1 VPSEVDPGRP
11 PGINFQTPQSARV
24 WNYWL
29 GGNDNYP
36 VDRAAG
42 DEYIKIYPEI
52 VELARQSREFLVR
65 AVRHVTKEAG
75 IRQFLDIGPGL
86 PTRPNTHEV
95 AQEIAADAR
104 VVYVDNDP
112 MVLVYARAWL
122 TSTTPAGVTDFVEA
136 DYHDPDLI
144 ISEAA
149 GTLRFD
155 QPVALMLMGVLGHVE
170 QFERVRSIVTRLI
183 DAVPSGSYLL
193 LWDSTDTNPAYA
205 KAAQTYAHSG
215 AVPYRLRPIEQ
226 LRQLFDGLELVEP
239 GFVPLNRWRPDA
251 PPPDAAASPDAYG
264 AVARKP

>member
-1 VPSEVDPGRP
+1 VPRQVDPARP
-11 PGINFQTPQSARV
+11 PGINFQTPQSARI

-29 GGNDNYP
+29 GGTDNYP

-42 DEYIKIYPEI
+42 DEYIKVYPEI
-52 VELARQSREFLVR
+52 VELARQSRKFLVR
-65 AVRHVTKEAG
+65 AVRHVTEDAG

-95 AQEIAADAR
+95 AQEIAPDAR

-122 TSTTPAGVTDFVEA
+122 TSTTPAGVTAFVQA

-144 ISEAA
+144 VSEAA
-149 GTLRFD
+149 ETLRFD
-155 QPVALMLMGVLGHVE
+155 QPIALMLMGVLGHVE
-170 QFERVRSIVTRLI
+170 RFDRVRSIVSKLI

-193 LWDSTDTNPAYA
+193 FWDSTDTNAASA
-205 KAAQTYAHSG
+205 KAAQNYANSG
-215 AVPYRLRPIEQ
+215 AVPYSLRAVDQ
-226 LRQLFDGLELVEP
+226 LSQLFDGLELLEP
-239 GFVPLNRWRPDA
+239 GLVPLNHWRPDG
-251 PPPDAAASPDAYG
+251 PVQGTDPDAYG